1 LPLLSH
7 IVLNV
12 KRMIEGDSDDDNVQ
26 HLDYESTAKVSESN
40 KNNSGNISKTLS
52 SKSLFHHRKYKGDVS

>member
-1 LPLLSH
+1 
-7 IVLNV
+7 
-12 KRMIEGDSDDDNVQ
+12 MIEGDSDDDNVQ
-26 HLDYESTAKVSESN
+26 YLDYESTAKVSESN